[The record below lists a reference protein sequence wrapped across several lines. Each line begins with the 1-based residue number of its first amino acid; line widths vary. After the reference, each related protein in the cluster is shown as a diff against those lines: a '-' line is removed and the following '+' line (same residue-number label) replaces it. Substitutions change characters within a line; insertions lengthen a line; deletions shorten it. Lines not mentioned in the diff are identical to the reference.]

1 MLRILKQYYPIRNAL
16 FVVGEALVI
25 YASVLLACLIILG
38 PETFAFHMDVTLKT
52 LLITTVCQICLYY
65 NDLYDLK
72 ITDSFLELGIRL
84 FQALGFSAILLAG
97 VYIAFPDLVVEKGVF
112 VVSICIIIVFVVS
125 WRFGYQIILNRGY
138 FNQKI
143 ILLGDGQLAQ
153 SIIGEINWT
162 RDCGYTAEAIIAE
175 HSRKNGQS
183 DSRLNVIPLDKGY
196 KGLAQLAREMK
207 IEKIVVAL
215 EEKRGTFPTREL
227 LDIRMEGIE
236 ILDGATFYEM
246 LTGKVLVEHILPGW
260 LIYSE
265 GFSKSSTRRFFKRA
279 VDLILSIAM
288 LTIGMPFV
296 ILTALIIKIDSRGP
310 VFYKQERVGEKRK
323 PYPMFKFRSMVSDA
337 EKKSGP
343 VWAKDD
349 DARITRVGRFIRM
362 WRIDEVPQLWNVLKG
377 EMSFVGPRPEREH
390 FVKQLDERIPFYSQR
405 FKVKPG
411 ITGWAQISYGYGAS
425 VEDATE
431 KLNYD
436 LFYIKNMSI
445 FLDVVIIIRTVK
457 IVIFSR
463 GAR

>member
-38 PETFAFHMDVTLKT
+38 LQTFAFHTDVVLKT

-97 VYIAFPDLVVEKGVF
+97 AYIAFPGLIVEKGVF

-125 WRFGYQIILNRGY
+125 WRFGYQIILNHGY

-143 ILLGDGQLAQ
+143 IILGDGQLSQ
-153 SIIGEINWT
+153 SIVGEINWT
-162 RDCGYTAEAIIAE
+162 KDCGYTAEAIIAE
-175 HSRKNGQS
+175 ENRENGSGNARQH
-183 DSRLNVIPLDKGY
+183 VIPLGEGY
-196 KGLAQLAREMK
+196 KGLAGLAREMK
-207 IEKIVVAL
+207 IEKVVVAL
-215 EEKRGTFPTREL
+215 EEKRGAFPAREL

-236 ILDGATFYEM
+236 VLDGATFYEM
-246 LTGKVLVEHILPGW
+246 LTGKVLVEHIPPGW
-260 LIYSE
+260 LIYSD
-265 GFSKSSTRRFFKRA
+265 GFSKSNARRFFKRL

-288 LTIGMPFV
+288 LTIGLPFMAV
-296 ILTALIIKIDSRGP
+296 TALIIRIESRGP
-310 VFYKQERVGEKRK
+310 VFFKQERVGEKRR
-323 PYPMFKFRSMVSDA
+323 PYQMFKFRSMVSDA
-337 EKKSGP
+337 EEKTGP
-343 VWAKDD
+343 VWAKSD

-377 EMSFVGPRPEREH
+377 EMSFVGPRPEREY

-405 FKVKPG
+405 FKVKLG

-445 FLDVVIIIRTVK
+445 FLDIVIIIRTVK